1 MPAKTKTMTSITPL
15 GDRLLVLPEEREDVT
30 SSGLVLP
37 DTAKEKPMEGKV
49 IAVGPGRL
57 LDTGERQEMEVEEGQ
72 TVLFAKYAGT
82 EVKYDDEYLIISE
95 KDVLAIIG

>member
-1 MPAKTKTMTSITPL
+1 VTTINPL
-15 GDRLLVLPEEREDVT
+15 GDRLVVEPEARDEVT

-49 IAVGPGRL
+49 ISIGPGRV
-57 LDTGERQEMEVEEGQ
+57 LDSGERQEIGLKEGQ

-82 EVKYDDEYLIISE
+82 EVKYNNTEYLIISE
-95 KDVLAIIG
+95 KDVLAIVEG